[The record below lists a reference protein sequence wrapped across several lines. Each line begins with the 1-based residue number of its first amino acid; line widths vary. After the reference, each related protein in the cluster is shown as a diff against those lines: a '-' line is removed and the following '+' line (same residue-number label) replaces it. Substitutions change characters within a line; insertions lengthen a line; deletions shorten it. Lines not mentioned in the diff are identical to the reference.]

1 MELNQNRDNLLFE
14 VITDITRKTYDDYAS
29 DEELKQK
36 IAEYIFLI
44 DNYKDNPKNL
54 NKDNLD
60 KLAILHEFFY
70 RTTFNENKPLQ
81 GTINRTPIIDIFKS
95 YIA

>member
-14 VITDITRKTYDDYAS
+14 VITDITRKTYDDYAN

-44 DNYKDNPKNL
+44 ENYKNNPNSL

-60 KLAILHEFFY
+60 KLAILHEFF
-70 RTTFNENKPLQ
+70 
-81 GTINRTPIIDIFKS
+81 IFEKL
-95 YIA
+95 IL

>member
-44 DNYKDNPKNL
+44 DNYKSKIGR
-54 NKDNLD
+54 
-60 KLAILHEFFY
+60 AHV
-70 RTTFNENKPLQ
+70 
-81 GTINRTPIIDIFKS
+81 
-95 YIA
+95 

>member
-14 VITDITRKTYDDYAS
+14 VITDITRKTYDDYAN
-29 DEELKQK
+29 DEELIEK

-54 NKDNLD
+54 NKDNL
-60 KLAILHEFFY
+60 
-70 RTTFNENKPLQ
+70 
-81 GTINRTPIIDIFKS
+81 IN
-95 YIA
+95 